1 MRDETKNYKIKLK
14 PISPIHIGTGEAY
27 EPMNY
32 VIDVD
37 LKDGKDY
44 MYVFDEFEFFKKLDD
59 KSKDEFMKIA
69 SDTTGDGILKLQK
82 FIKEKSSLAK
92 KVSYYKMQ
100 ALKNI
105 AEDYDNKIGKVV
117 QREGGGKKVINQ
129 LVIEKTRARR
139 FFEPNTEIRKK
150 VINQLVIEK
159 TLISPN
165 LKKAIIP
172 GSSLKGAI
180 ATAFWEMKVIDEEQQ
195 YNDVKKIMSAT
206 NRKNPFSHLL
216 ISDSKIIKSST
227 FIDIAKN
234 IKRNKISKDGL
245 SVAHEVISTESE
257 FEVGLVIKNNAI
269 KIEDIKNACNDH
281 YLPIFESQFDDKTD
295 KFIKKELENEFIKKY
310 MNFKPAGNQF
320 LLRVGKH
327 SGARAVTVDGE
338 RKILIMQGK
347 GKKPK
352 ILEEETTA
360 WLINKQPFGWLLCE
374 ILEEN

>member
-1 MRDETKNYKIKLK
+1 MRDETKNYKSKLK

-32 VIDVD
+32 VIDKGMD
-37 LKDGKDY
+37 DKYY
-44 MYVFDEFEFFKKLDD
+44 MYVFNEFEFFKKLDE
-59 KSKDEFMKIA
+59 KSKDEFMKIMEH
-69 SDTTGDGILKLQK
+69 SSNISLLKLQS
-82 FIKEKSSLAK
+82 FVKSRMALAK
-92 KVSYYKMQ
+92 NLHYR
-100 ALKNI
+100 
-105 AEDYDNKIGKVV
+105 KILASKDFGK
-117 QREGGGKKVINQ
+117 EY
-129 LVIEKTRARR
+129 IEKVGK
-139 FFEPNTEIRKK
+139 I
-150 VINQLVIEK
+150 VQIEK
-159 TLISPN
+159 DAQEIINKLVVEKTFISPN
-165 LKKAIIP
+165 LNKAIIP
-172 GSSLKGAI
+172 GSSLKGAV

-245 SVAHEVISTESE
+245 SVAHEVISIESE
-257 FEVGLVIKNNAI
+257 FEISLIIKNNAI

-281 YLPIFESQFDDKTD
+281 YLPIFESQFDDETD

-352 ILEEETTA
+352 ISEEETTA

-374 ILEEN
+374 ILEEY

>member
-1 MRDETKNYKIKLK
+1 MHNETKNYKIKLK

-32 VIDVD
+32 VIETDT
-37 LKDGKDY
+37 DGRDY
-44 MYVFDEFEFFKKLDD
+44 MYVFDEFEFVKGLDEN
-59 KSKDEFMKIA
+59 SKNGFVEIA
-69 SDTTGDGILKLQK
+69 SNSSSISLLKLQS
-82 FIKEKSSLAK
+82 FIKNRIALAK
-92 KVSYYKMQ
+92 KLHYRKILVSKDFGKEYREK
-100 ALKNI
+100 AG
-105 AEDYDNKIGKVV
+105 KIV
-117 QREGGGKKVINQ
+117 Q
-129 LVIEKTRARR
+129 IEKDAQ
-139 FFEPNTEIRKK
+139 EI
-150 VINQLVIEK
+150 INKLVVEK
-159 TLISPN
+159 TFISPN
-165 LKKAIIP
+165 LNKAIIP
-172 GSSLKGAI
+172 GSSLKGAV

-206 NRKNPFSHLL
+206 NKKNPFFNLL
-216 ISDSKIIKSST
+216 ISDSKIIKSSI
-227 FIDIAKN
+227 FIGIAKN
-234 IKRNKISKDGL
+234 IKRNKIPKDGL
-245 SVAHEVISTESE
+245 SVVHEVISTESE
-257 FEVGLVIKNNAI
+257 FEVSLIIKNNAI

-352 ILEEETTA
+352 ISEEETTA

-374 ILEEN
+374 ILEED

>member
-1 MRDETKNYKIKLK
+1 MHNETKNYKIKLN

-32 VIDVD
+32 VIDKGMD
-37 LKDGKDY
+37 DKYY
-44 MYVFDEFEFFKKLDD
+44 MYVFDEFEFFKKLDE
-59 KSKDEFMKIA
+59 KSKDEFMKVA

-105 AEDYDNKIGKVV
+105 AEDYNDKIGKVV

-129 LVIEKTRARR
+129 LV
-139 FFEPNTEIRKK
+139 
-150 VINQLVIEK
+150 VEK

-206 NRKNPFSHLL
+206 NRKNPFFNLL
-216 ISDSKIIKSST
+216 ISDSKIIKSSI

-245 SVAHEVISTESE
+245 SVVYEVISTESE

-327 SGARAVTVDGE
+327 SGARAVTVDGA
-338 RKILIMQGK
+338 RRIKIMRGRGK
-347 GKKPK
+347 PS
-352 ILEEETTA
+352 IQEEETTA

-374 ILEEN
+374 ILEEY

>member
-1 MRDETKNYKIKLK
+1 MHNETKNYKIKLN

-32 VIDVD
+32 VIDRGAD
-37 LKDGKDY
+37 DKYY
-44 MYVFDEFEFFKKLDD
+44 MYVFDEFEFFKKLDE

-69 SDTTGDGILKLQK
+69 SDATGDGILKLQK

-117 QREGGGKKVINQ
+117 QREGGG
-129 LVIEKTRARR
+129 
-139 FFEPNTEIRKK
+139 KK

-206 NRKNPFSHLL
+206 NRKNPFFNLL
-216 ISDSKIIKSST
+216 ISDSKIIKSSI

-245 SVAHEVISTESE
+245 SVVYEVISTESE

-310 MNFKPAGNQF
+310 MNFRPAGNQF

-352 ILEEETTA
+352 ISEEETTA
-360 WLINKQPFGWLLCE
+360 WLINKQPFGRLLCE
-374 ILEEN
+374 ILEEY

>member
-44 MYVFDEFEFFKKLDD
+44 MYVFDEFEFFKKLDE

-117 QREGGGKKVINQ
+117 QREGGG
-129 LVIEKTRARR
+129 
-139 FFEPNTEIRKK
+139 KK

-245 SVAHEVISTESE
+245 SVVYEVISTESE

>member
-82 FIKEKSSLAK
+82 FIKEKSFLAK

-105 AEDYDNKIGKVV
+105 AEDYNDKIGKVV
-117 QREGGGKKVINQ
+117 QREGGG
-129 LVIEKTRARR
+129 
-139 FFEPNTEIRKK
+139 KK

-245 SVAHEVISTESE
+245 SVVYEVISTESE

>member
-1 MRDETKNYKIKLK
+1 MHNETKNYKIKLN

-32 VIDVD
+32 VIDRGAD
-37 LKDGKDY
+37 DKYY
-44 MYVFDEFEFFKKLDD
+44 MYVFDEFEFFKKLDE
-59 KSKDEFMKIA
+59 KSKDEFMKVA

-105 AEDYDNKIGKVV
+105 TEDYNDKIGKVV
-117 QREGGGKKVINQ
+117 QREGGG
-129 LVIEKTRARR
+129 
-139 FFEPNTEIRKK
+139 KK

-206 NRKNPFSHLL
+206 NRKNPFFNLL
-216 ISDSKIIKSST
+216 ISDSKIIKSSI

-245 SVAHEVISTESE
+245 SVVYEVISTESE

-327 SGARAVTVDGE
+327 SGARAVTVDGA
-338 RKILIMQGK
+338 RRIKIMRGRGK
-347 GKKPK
+347 PS
-352 ILEEETTA
+352 IQEEETTA

-374 ILEEN
+374 ILEEY

>member
-1 MRDETKNYKIKLK
+1 
-14 PISPIHIGTGEAY
+14 
-27 EPMNY
+27 
-32 VIDVD
+32 
-37 LKDGKDY
+37 
-44 MYVFDEFEFFKKLDD
+44 
-59 KSKDEFMKIA
+59 
-69 SDTTGDGILKLQK
+69 
-82 FIKEKSSLAK
+82 
-92 KVSYYKMQ
+92 
-100 ALKNI
+100 
-105 AEDYDNKIGKVV
+105 
-117 QREGGGKKVINQ
+117 
-129 LVIEKTRARR
+129 
-139 FFEPNTEIRKK
+139 
-150 VINQLVIEK
+150 VIEK

-206 NRKNPFSHLL
+206 NKKNPFFNLL

-245 SVAHEVISTESE
+245 SVVYEVISTESE
-257 FEVGLVIKNNAI
+257 FEVSLIIKNNAI

-352 ILEEETTA
+352 ISEEETAA

-374 ILEEN
+374 ILEEY

>member
-1 MRDETKNYKIKLK
+1 
-14 PISPIHIGTGEAY
+14 
-27 EPMNY
+27 MNY

-44 MYVFDEFEFFKKLDD
+44 MYVFDEFEFVKGLDD
-59 KSKDEFMKIA
+59 KSKEEFVKIMDY
-69 SDTTGDGILKLQK
+69 SSNISLLKLQS
-82 FIKEKSSLAK
+82 FIKNRIALAK
-92 KVSYYKMQ
+92 NLHYR
-100 ALKNI
+100 
-105 AEDYDNKIGKVV
+105 KILASKDFGKEYREKAGKIV
-117 QREGGGKKVINQ
+117 Q
-129 LVIEKTRARR
+129 IEKDAQ
-139 FFEPNTEIRKK
+139 EI
-150 VINQLVIEK
+150 INKLVVEK
-159 TLISPN
+159 TFISPN
-165 LKKAIIP
+165 LNKAIIL
-172 GSSLKGAI
+172 GSSLKGAV

-206 NRKNPFSHLL
+206 NRKNPFFNLL

-245 SVAHEVISTESE
+245 SVVYEVISTESE

-281 YLPIFESQFDDKTD
+281 YLPIFESQFDEKTD
-295 KFIKKELENEFIKKY
+295 KITKKELENEFIKKY

-327 SGARAVTVDGE
+327 SGARAVTVDGA
-338 RKILIMQGK
+338 RRIKIMRGRGK
-347 GKKPK
+347 PS
-352 ILEEETTA
+352 IQEEETTT

-374 ILEEN
+374 ILEEY

>member
-1 MRDETKNYKIKLK
+1 MHNKTKNYKIKLK

-32 VIDVD
+32 VIDKGMD
-37 LKDGKDY
+37 DKYY
-44 MYVFDEFEFFKKLDD
+44 MYVFDEFEFFKKLDE

-69 SDTTGDGILKLQK
+69 SDATGDGILKLQK

-117 QREGGGKKVINQ
+117 QREGGG
-129 LVIEKTRARR
+129 
-139 FFEPNTEIRKK
+139 KK

-206 NRKNPFSHLL
+206 NRKNPFFNLL
-216 ISDSKIIKSST
+216 ISDSKIIKSSI

-245 SVAHEVISTESE
+245 SVVYEVISTESE

-310 MNFKPAGNQF
+310 MNFRPAGNQF

-352 ILEEETTA
+352 ISEEETTA

-374 ILEEN
+374 ILEEY

>member
-44 MYVFDEFEFFKKLDD
+44 MYVFDEFEFVKGLDD
-59 KSKDEFMKIA
+59 KSKDEFMKIMDH
-69 SDTTGDGILKLQK
+69 SSNISLLKLQS
-82 FIKEKSSLAK
+82 FIKNRMALAK
-92 KVSYYKMQ
+92 NLHYR
-100 ALKNI
+100 
-105 AEDYDNKIGKVV
+105 KILASKDFGK
-117 QREGGGKKVINQ
+117 EY
-129 LVIEKTRARR
+129 IEKAGK
-139 FFEPNTEIRKK
+139 I
-150 VINQLVIEK
+150 VQIEK
-159 TLISPN
+159 DAKEIINKLVVEKTFISPN
-165 LKKAIIP
+165 LNKAIIP

-245 SVAHEVISTESE
+245 SVVYEVISTESE

-281 YLPIFESQFDDKTD
+281 YLPIFESQFDEKTD
-295 KFIKKELENEFIKKY
+295 KITKKELENEFIKKY

-327 SGARAVTVDGE
+327 SGARAVTVDGA
-338 RKILIMQGK
+338 RRIKIMRGRGK
-347 GKKPK
+347 PS
-352 ILEEETTA
+352 IQEEETTA

>member
-1 MRDETKNYKIKLK
+1 MRNETKNYKIKLK

-32 VIDVD
+32 VIDKGMD
-37 LKDGKDY
+37 DKYY
-44 MYVFDEFEFFKKLDD
+44 MYVFDEFEFFKKLDE

-129 LVIEKTRARR
+129 LV
-139 FFEPNTEIRKK
+139 
-150 VINQLVIEK
+150 VEK

-245 SVAHEVISTESE
+245 SVVYEVISTESE

>member
-1 MRDETKNYKIKLK
+1 MRNETKNYKIKLK

-32 VIDVD
+32 VIDKGMD
-37 LKDGKDY
+37 DKYY
-44 MYVFDEFEFFKKLDD
+44 MYVFDEFEFVKGLDD

-129 LVIEKTRARR
+129 LVIEKT
-139 FFEPNTEIRKK
+139 
-150 VINQLVIEK
+150 
-159 TLISPN
+159 LISPN

-206 NRKNPFSHLL
+206 NKKNPFFNLL

-245 SVAHEVISTESE
+245 SVVYEVISTESE

-310 MNFKPAGNQF
+310 MNFRPAGNQF

-352 ILEEETTA
+352 ISEEETTA

-374 ILEEN
+374 ILEEY

>member
-1 MRDETKNYKIKLK
+1 MRNETKNYKIKLK

-32 VIDVD
+32 VIDKGMD
-37 LKDGKDY
+37 DKYY
-44 MYVFDEFEFFKKLDD
+44 MYVFDEFEFFKKLDE

-69 SDTTGDGILKLQK
+69 SDTTSDGILKLQK

-105 AEDYDNKIGKVV
+105 AEDYNDKIGKVV

-129 LVIEKTRARR
+129 LV
-139 FFEPNTEIRKK
+139 
-150 VINQLVIEK
+150 VEK

-206 NRKNPFSHLL
+206 NKKNPFFNLL

-245 SVAHEVISTESE
+245 SVVYEVISTESE

-281 YLPIFESQFDDKTD
+281 YLPIFESQFDEKTD
-295 KFIKKELENEFIKKY
+295 KITKKELKNEFIKKY

-352 ILEEETTA
+352 ISEEETTA

-374 ILEEN
+374 ILEED

>member
-1 MRDETKNYKIKLK
+1 MHNETKNYKIKLK

-37 LKDGKDY
+37 PKDGKDY
-44 MYVFDEFEFFKKLDD
+44 MYVFDEFEFVKGLDD
-59 KSKDEFMKIA
+59 KSKEEFVKIMDY
-69 SDTTGDGILKLQK
+69 SSNISLLKLQSFVK
-82 FIKEKSSLAK
+82 NRMALAK
-92 KVSYYKMQ
+92 NLHYRKILVSKDFGKEYREK
-100 ALKNI
+100 AG
-105 AEDYDNKIGKVV
+105 KIV
-117 QREGGGKKVINQ
+117 Q
-129 LVIEKTRARR
+129 IEKDAK
-139 FFEPNTEIRKK
+139 EI
-150 VINQLVIEK
+150 INKLVVEK
-159 TLISPN
+159 TFISPN
-165 LKKAIIP
+165 LNKAIIL

-206 NRKNPFSHLL
+206 NKKNPFSHLL

-245 SVAHEVISTESE
+245 SVAHEVVSTESE

-281 YLPIFESQFDDKTD
+281 YLSIFKSQFDEETD
-295 KFIKKELENEFIKKY
+295 KFTKKELENEFIKKY
-310 MNFKPAGNQF
+310 EKLPLKPSEF
-320 LLRVGKH
+320 LIRVGKH

-338 RKILIMQGK
+338 RKISIMQGK
-347 GKKPK
+347 GKEPK
-352 ILEEETTA
+352 ISDEETTA